1 MSLADRD
8 AKIRV
13 PAHTRHAGIG
23 VVEGVRAY
31 RTAGGRTSIRVPYDR
46 HRRTARSRKSCSRRF
61 SISCRAKANGTR
73 TDHENLSA
81 RPARTPPIAP

>member
-13 PAHTRHAGIG
+13 PAHTRHAGMG

-31 RTAGGRTSIRVPYDR
+31 RTAGGCPSIRVPADR
-46 HRRTARSRKSCSRRF
+46 TIGTGARPDHGKAAVGVFRYRVGQERTAR
-61 SISCRAKANGTR
+61 ALTTR
-73 TDHENLSA
+73 
-81 RPARTPPIAP
+81 I